1 VGGRE
6 TRGAPAAVE
15 CSGGRW
21 IGDGGICTTA
31 QIRGMQDFKKLHV
44 WQRSQDLAAA
54 LYGATADLR
63 GRDVVSLR
71 SQLRRA
77 AQSIAANIAEGAN
90 AASPKDFARYLQ
102 MAIAS
107 ASETES
113 HLDLALRTAV
123 MPASVVMPLIDEVI
137 AARKML
143 IVLRKRVLESRP

>member
-1 VGGRE
+1 
-6 TRGAPAAVE
+6 
-15 CSGGRW
+15 
-21 IGDGGICTTA
+21 
-31 QIRGMQDFKKLHV
+31 MQDFKKLHV
-44 WQRSQDLAAA
+44 WNRSQNLAAA

>member
-1 VGGRE
+1 
-6 TRGAPAAVE
+6 
-15 CSGGRW
+15 
-21 IGDGGICTTA
+21 
-31 QIRGMQDFKKLHV
+31 MQDFKKLKV
-44 WQRSQDLAAA
+44 WDRAQRFAATVYGVTAA
-54 LYGATADLR
+54 LS

-90 AASPKDFARYLQ
+90 AAGSRDFARYLQ

-123 MPASVVMPLIDEVI
+123 MPAEAVMPLIDDVI
-137 AARKML
+137 AVRKML
-143 IVLRKRVLESRP
+143 IVLRRRVLENGG